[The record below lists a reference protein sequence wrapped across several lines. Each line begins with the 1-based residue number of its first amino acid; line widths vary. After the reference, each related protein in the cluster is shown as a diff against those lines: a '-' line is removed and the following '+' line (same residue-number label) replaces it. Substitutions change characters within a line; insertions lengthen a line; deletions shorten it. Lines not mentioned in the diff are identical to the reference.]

1 VPDFCILMDN
11 LYIITGSTRGIGK
24 AIVQKLIQNPKNK
37 VIGIARGASEF
48 KLPQYSH
55 LQLDLSQIDS
65 IIHASDKIFLE
76 EDFARIVLINN
87 AGWIGQVAQFGNLDI
102 LPLQQLYT
110 LNVLSPAAMM
120 NEFVRKYGSMT
131 QAERIVIN
139 ISSGAAGKAIDGW
152 GGYASSKAALNKM
165 TEIAQEEAGLSGSGI
180 KFFALAPGVVDTE
193 MQAELRAV
201 SKTSF
206 SSLDK
211 FLELKKNALLS
222 HPDDTAV
229 KILHL
234 IDHAQEFHGVVQDVR
249 NF

>member
-1 VPDFCILMDN
+1 
-11 LYIITGSTRGIGK
+11 
-24 AIVQKLIQNPKNK
+24 
-37 VIGIARGASEF
+37 
-48 KLPQYSH
+48 
-55 LQLDLSQIDS
+55 
-65 IIHASDKIFLE
+65 
-76 EDFARIVLINN
+76 
-87 AGWIGQVAQFGNLDI
+87 
-102 LPLQQLYT
+102 
-110 LNVLSPAAMM
+110 
-120 NEFVRKYGSMT
+120 
-131 QAERIVIN
+131 
-139 ISSGAAGKAIDGW
+139 
-152 GGYASSKAALNKM
+152 
-165 TEIAQEEAGLSGSGI
+165 LSGSGI